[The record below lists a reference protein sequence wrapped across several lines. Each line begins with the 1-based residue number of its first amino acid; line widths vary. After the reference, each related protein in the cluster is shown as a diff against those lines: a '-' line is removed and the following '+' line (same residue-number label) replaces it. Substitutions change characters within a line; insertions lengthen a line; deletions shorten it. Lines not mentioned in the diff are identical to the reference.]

1 MAKRQAYLEHL
12 AAVPMFHAC
21 SKKELDLIARRAEE
35 FRFPAG
41 EKIVVEGELG
51 LEFYVIM
58 EGSARVTRRGVHLAT
73 LEPGDFFGELALLDH
88 ARRNATVEAVT
99 PLMAVVLARRE
110 FDGLLAEAPAVTHKL
125 LVGMARRLHELDA
138 HV

>member
-35 FRFPAG
+35 FRFSPG
-41 EKIVVEGELG
+41 DKVVREGELG

-58 EGSARVTRRGVHLAT
+58 DGRARVSRGGTELAT
-73 LEPGDFFGELALLDH
+73 LGPGDFFGELALLDH
-88 ARRNATVEAVT
+88 ARRNATVEALT
-99 PLMAVVLARRE
+99 PMTTVVLLRRE
-110 FDGLLAEAPAVTHKL
+110 FDGVLAEAPSVSHKL
-125 LVGMARRLHELDA
+125 LVGMARRLHQLDA
-138 HV
+138 KV

>member
-1 MAKRQAYLEHL
+1 MAKRQAYLQHL

-21 SKKELDLIARRAEE
+21 SKKELDLIARHAEE

-41 EKIVVEGELG
+41 EQIVVEGEIG

-58 EGSARVTRRGVHLAT
+58 EGTAKVTRHGVQLAT
-73 LEPGDFFGELALLDH
+73 LGPGDFFGELALLDH
-88 ARRNATVEAVT
+88 ARRNATVEALT
-99 PLMAVVLARRE
+99 PLVAVVLARRE
-110 FDGLLAEAPAVTHKL
+110 FDGLMAEAPAVTHKL

>member
-1 MAKRQAYLEHL
+1 MAKRQAYLQHL

-21 SKKELDLIARRAEE
+21 SKKELDLIARHAEE

-41 EKIVVEGELG
+41 EKIVVEGEIG

-58 EGSARVTRRGVHLAT
+58 EGTAKVTRHGVQLAT
-73 LEPGDFFGELALLDH
+73 LGPGDFFGELALLDH
-88 ARRNATVEAVT
+88 ARRNATVEALT
-99 PLMAVVLARRE
+99 PLVAVVLARRE
-110 FDGLLAEAPAVTHKL
+110 FDGLMAEAPAVTHKL